1 MKIIGGNKINI
12 ATNAILGKLIAN
24 KLAIKYSWH
33 GRKGKKVFSE
43 LRISK
48 LIIKTVHMMCEKS
61 CTDVQIIEAV
71 STWLAQAP
79 TRLKRA
85 EARTHSGQNFPE
97 DREHCEDEDNVEI

>member
-1 MKIIGGNKINI
+1 
-12 ATNAILGKLIAN
+12 
-24 KLAIKYSWH
+24 
-33 GRKGKKVFSE
+33 
-43 LRISK
+43 
-48 LIIKTVHMMCEKS
+48 MMCEKS